1 MLRARKKKSSR
12 DYEENWPEKN
22 SSARA
27 NFLML
32 FSRGSGAGL
41 IETYIR
47 VQLGKKRW
55 TLCRAS
61 STKTSA
67 VAERGLANWS
77 VDLRVR

>member
-12 DYEENWPEKN
+12 DYEENWSEKN

-32 FSRGSGAGL
+32 FSRGTAGL
-41 IETYIR
+41 IETYVR